1 AHVTPGEV
9 TTPVGQ
15 VDLAPTFCE
24 IAGVPVAEWMQGTPL
39 PKTGVGGH
47 DRMITEWDS
56 QFPGMGM
63 HLRTIF
69 RDGFT
74 CTVYE
79 PSTRTDTGFEK
90 NLEPQLRGMV
100 GYPKT
105 DILYDG
111 SEGELYDHANDP
123 HQWRNLWA
131 DPQYAKL
138 KADLIDDLYGHMPVA
153 RQPALEVE
161 APT

>member
-1 AHVTPGEV
+1 
-9 TTPVGQ
+9 
-15 VDLAPTFCE
+15 
-24 IAGVPVAEWMQGTPL
+24 
-39 PKTGVGGH
+39 
-47 DRMITEWDS
+47 MITEWDS

-63 HLRTIF
+63 HLRTIH

-79 PSTRTDTGFEK
+79 PSTRTDTGLDA
-90 NLEPQLRGMV
+90 NLDPRLRGMV
-100 GYPKT
+100 GNPRT

-111 SEGELYDHANDP
+111 SEGELYDHTNDP
-123 HQWRNLWA
+123 HQWRNLWS
-131 DPQYAKL
+131 DLQYAKL
-138 KADLIDDLYGHMPVA
+138 KADLIDDLYGHMPAA